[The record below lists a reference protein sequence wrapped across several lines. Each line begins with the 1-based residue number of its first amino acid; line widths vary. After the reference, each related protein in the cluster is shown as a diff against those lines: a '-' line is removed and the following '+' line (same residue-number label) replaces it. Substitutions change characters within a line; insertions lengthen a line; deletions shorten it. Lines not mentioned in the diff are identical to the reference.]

1 MSIIPYLIAWIIIS
15 ILATPFITAIF
26 HKEQD
31 HEPSE

>member
-1 MSIIPYLIAWIIIS
+1 MSIVLYLIAWIIIS

-31 HEPSE
+31 HETS